1 MASEPKVDP
10 AVATRQIKRIK
21 ELSEQ
26 LASQAFGVKMMGQ
39 NAKTYKADCVSFA
52 NRIQLASERA
62 ANFAKTIEEDLPEVV
77 AMKYD
82 LEAATEELE
91 KSNREFIITN
101 CRESCQTYCW
111 LLLVTITV
119 LIP

>member
-1 MASEPKVDP
+1 MVLNPKVDP
-10 AVATRQIKRIK
+10 AVAIQQVKSIK
-21 ELSEQ
+21 EISAQ
-26 LASQAFGVKMMGQ
+26 LTSQAFSVKMMGQ

-91 KSNREFIITN
+91 KSKREF
-101 CRESCQTYCW
+101 CYYR
-111 LLLVTITV
+111 L
-119 LIP
+119 